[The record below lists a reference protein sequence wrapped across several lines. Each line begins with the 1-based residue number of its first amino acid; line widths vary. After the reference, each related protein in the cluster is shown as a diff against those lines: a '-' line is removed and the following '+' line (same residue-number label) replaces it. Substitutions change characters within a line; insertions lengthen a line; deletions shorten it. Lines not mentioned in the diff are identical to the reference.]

1 MQRDRRRDARHMV
14 GIKRLIQPRKQT
26 SFEYDSNVVRIPFL
40 TVTTLFLTVNIMEKH
55 QSEHTIEI
63 TVSVELYTKN

>member
-1 MQRDRRRDARHMV
+1 MQRDRRRDARHVV
-14 GIKRLIQPRKQT
+14 GIKRLIHPRKQT
-26 SFEYDSNVVRIPFL
+26 SFEYGTNVVRI
-40 TVTTLFLTVNIMEKH
+40 LFLMVNIMEKH